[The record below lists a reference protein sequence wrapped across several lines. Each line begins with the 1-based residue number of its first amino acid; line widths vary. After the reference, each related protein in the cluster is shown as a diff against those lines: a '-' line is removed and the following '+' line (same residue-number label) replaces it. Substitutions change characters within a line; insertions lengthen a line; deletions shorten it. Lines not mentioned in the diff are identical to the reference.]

1 MTGEVVFLVTLLAVH
16 LGRVSGV
23 VGVVDVGCV
32 IPTVEFDVG
41 TNGSDLLNT
50 LEV

>member
-1 MTGEVVFLVTLLAVH
+1 MTGEVVLLVTLLAVH

-23 VGVVDVGCV
+23 VGVADVGCV

-41 TNGSDLLNT
+41 TNSSELLNT
-50 LEV
+50 LQI